1 MKLPDGAKRILRKSM
16 TSVGGLVGATRK
28 AVSSLPAG
36 ILESATEVFTPSTD
50 QDTRSKRLR
59 LAKLGSNLA
68 LATAVGG
75 LIAGPA
81 GAIVGLAGSFVQATL
96 ANVTESIAGDS
107 QRFQGDVRSRVQESL
122 ESPDEP
128 TLGDKL
134 KAVVHGTVEG
144 VKSEFH
150 HGRISGSAR
159 AAGFLDGLDYD
170 PRLPKLSLPEDPR
183 KSLGKKLLLKGMKAS
198 MGVIGAI
205 LSLPGGLIV
214 GSLEAIKGPE
224 QDFTPNMK
232 PLLRL
237 SSGLGK
243 ALIPGVLGGIFAGPA
258 GAAVATGAGL
268 LFDIAVDGINTISD
282 GREGVNSSMHEAI
295 HDSLSENL
303 SEEEKNSGYGVYYR
317 AGKGAA
323 VGAQVSLAEGW
334 KRGYY
339 GGVEAVKALLES
351 PFQAASA
358 PDSKKSG

>member
-1 MKLPDGAKRILRKSM
+1 MRKSV
-16 TSVGGLVGATRK
+16 TRASGLVGATRK
-28 AVSSLPAG
+28 AVASVPAA
-36 ILESATEVFTPSTD
+36 ILESTTEVFTPSTD
-50 QDTRSKRLR
+50 HDTRGKRLR
-59 LAKLGSNLA
+59 FAKLGANLA

-75 LIAGPA
+75 LIAGPP
-81 GAIVGLAGSFVQATL
+81 GAIVGLAGAFVQSTL
-96 ANVTESIAGDS
+96 ANVTEDIAGDS
-107 QRFQGDVRSRVQESL
+107 ERFQRDVRSGVQKVLPEES
-122 ESPDEP
+122 EEASPN
-128 TLGDKL
+128 LAGKL
-134 KAVVHGTVEG
+134 KAAASGTLEG
-144 VKSEFH
+144 IKSEFH
-150 HGRISGSAR
+150 HGKISGSAR

-170 PRLPKLSLPEDPR
+170 PRIPNLKLPEDNH
-183 KSLGKKLLLKGMKAS
+183 KSLGKQLLVNGLKAS
-198 MGVIGAI
+198 MGVIGAV

-214 GSLEAIKGPE
+214 GSLEAIKGPD

-282 GREGVNSSMHEAI
+282 GKKGVNSAMYEAI
-295 HDSLSENL
+295 HDSLDENL

-339 GGVEAVKALLES
+339 GGVEAVKALIES
-351 PFQAASA
+351 PFQASSSKA
-358 PDSKKSG
+358 PEKEPVQE